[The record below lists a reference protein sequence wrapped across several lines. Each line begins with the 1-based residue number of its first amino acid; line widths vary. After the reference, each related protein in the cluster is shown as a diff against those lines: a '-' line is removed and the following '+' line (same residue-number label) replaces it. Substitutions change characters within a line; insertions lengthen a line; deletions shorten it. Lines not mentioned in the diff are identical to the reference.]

1 LVVLASLAASTTTVF
16 PADDEEVGLEDLL
29 EAGRQ
34 MWDEYAPEEIKE
46 QYDFPTVESIEVFLT
61 DLQRTLAEGSF
72 EDLAAYE
79 MQARNALPLLRQ
91 FEGGDEVADWLAPR
105 LDFLTAAEN
114 EVQTRPPLTTRDTQE
129 RGPLARPYWDRVA
142 VSRQPPANATALV
155 PRLKNIFRSEGVPPE
170 WVWIAEVESSMNP
183 KARSPVG
190 ARGLFQFMPATAER
204 FGMRVSWPDER
215 TDPEKSARAAA
226 HYLTLLYKR
235 FDSWPLAIAAYNA
248 GEGRVGRALN
258 ATGTSSFAAVAPH
271 LPAETRLYV
280 PKVMATVAARES
292 IADPERLPAPGR

>member
-1 LVVLASLAASTTTVF
+1 
-16 PADDEEVGLEDLL
+16 
-29 EAGRQ
+29 
-34 MWDEYAPEEIKE
+34 
-46 QYDFPTVESIEVFLT
+46 
-61 DLQRTLAEGSF
+61 
-72 EDLAAYE
+72 
-79 MQARNALPLLRQ
+79 
-91 FEGGDEVADWLAPR
+91 
-105 LDFLTAAEN
+105 
-114 EVQTRPPLTTRDTQE
+114 
-129 RGPLARPYWDRVA
+129 
-142 VSRQPPANATALV
+142 LV
-155 PRLKNIFRSEGVPPE
+155 PRLKDIFRSEGVPPE

-292 IADPERLPAPGR
+292 IADPEQLPAPGQ

>member
-1 LVVLASLAASTTTVF
+1 MVLAAAGSMTLF
-16 PADDEEVGLEDLL
+16 PAENEEIGLEDLL
-29 EAGRQ
+29 EAGRH

-46 QYDFPTVESIEVFLT
+46 QYEFPTVESIEAFLS
-61 DLQRTLAEGSF
+61 DLQRTLAGGSF

-79 MQARNALPLLRQ
+79 TQARNALPLLRQ
-91 FEGGDEVADWLAPR
+91 FEGGDEIADWLAPR
-105 LDFLTAAEN
+105 LDFLTAAGN
-114 EVQTRPPLTTRDTQE
+114 EVETRPPSTTPDAQE

-155 PRLKNIFRSEGVPPE
+155 PRLKNIFRAEGVPPE

-226 HYLTLLYKR
+226 NYLTLLYNR

-248 GEGRVGRALN
+248 GEGRVGRTLE

-292 IADPERLPAPGR
+292 IADPEQLPAPTR